1 MSNYWERNMDQ
12 SPQPGRISVTDIDF
26 DPGDRVRITDLQD
39 GTGRLEVVQTLPW
52 RLVLELLSTLEGIE
66 AASAQPRTKPT

>member
-1 MSNYWERNMDQ
+1 MEQLPR
-12 SPQPGRISVTDIDF
+12 PGQISVPDVDF
-26 DPGDRVRITDLQD
+26 EAGDRVRITDLQD

-52 RLVLELLSTLEGIE
+52 RLVLELLSALEGIE